1 MDQLPVIH
9 LYSHPLS
16 DVILRGRDNND
27 KVILS
32 Y

>member
-16 DVILRGRDNND
+16 DVILRRRDNND
-27 KVILS
+27 NSVI
-32 Y
+32 